1 MMLHR
6 SKRAVAGAALLT
18 LLAGVTVPATA
29 RAADLLVGAASS
41 LMHAMEQIGREFE
54 AAHPGMRVQFS
65 FAVSDALL
73 TQIVNGAPID
83 VFIPDD
89 DEVMD
94 RAAGVML
101 AGTRRDV
108 AANRLVLIVSPGAAA
123 AVPPIASLA
132 DLATA
137 RIERIAICSPQSVP
151 AGRYAKGA
159 LDRANLWTA
168 LTPKFVYVADAR
180 DVRDRVVGGEAGAGF
195 VYATDAALVGD
206 RVKVAFNVPTAT
218 PIRYSAAVLRTS
230 TEEGAAREF
239 LQYLRSAPARK
250 VLAHFG
256 FAGL

>member
-1 MMLHR
+1 MRGL
-6 SKRAVAGAALLT
+6 AGAAWLVLLIGGVAPVSVR
-18 LLAGVTVPATA
+18 AGELV
-29 RAADLLVGAASS
+29 VGAASS

-54 AAHPGMRVQFS
+54 AAHPGTRVQFH

-73 TQIVNGAPID
+73 TQIANGTPID

-108 AANRLVLIVSPGAAA
+108 AANRLVLIVPPGAASGA
-123 AVPPIASLA
+123 PPPTSLA
-132 DLATA
+132 DLATP
-137 RIERIAICSPQSVP
+137 RFERIAIGSPQSVT

-159 LDRANLWTA
+159 LDRANLWAA
-168 LTPKFVYVADAR
+168 LTPKFVYAADAR
-180 DVRDRVVGGEAGAGF
+180 DVRDYVVRGEAGAGF

-218 PIRYSAAVLRTS
+218 PIRYSAAIPRAS
-230 TEEGAAREF
+230 TEEGSAREF

-250 VLAHFG
+250 VLAYYG
-256 FAGL
+256 FVGL